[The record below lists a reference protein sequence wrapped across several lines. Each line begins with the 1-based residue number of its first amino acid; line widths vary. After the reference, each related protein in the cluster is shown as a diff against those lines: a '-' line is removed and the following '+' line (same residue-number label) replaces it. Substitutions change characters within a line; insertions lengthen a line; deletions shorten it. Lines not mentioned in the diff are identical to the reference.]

1 MRDVLCI
8 YYSRT
13 GNTKRVMETI
23 AKEMDAEL
31 LALTDGVERSGL
43 RGWLRSGMDAMRKDC
58 PDVLPFETERKLE
71 NYRLVIIG
79 TPVWAGRCSSVIR
92 SFLKNHGGEM
102 KRVAYVLTRGSEHK
116 SEDIYRQMDQY
127 TGKPH
132 QAATS
137 LRVGHVGHTFWQEE
151 FLRQIREL
159 LAEEDILAQGTCGAE
174 ADGSNVTWVLTTDGT
189 LILSGTG
196 AVAAYEERK
205 AVSG

>member
-71 NYRLVIIG
+71 NYRLVIVG

-92 SFLKNHGGEM
+92 SFLKNHGGELN
-102 KRVAYVLTRGSEHK
+102 RVAYVLTRGSRAPQRG
-116 SEDIYRQMDQY
+116 YL
-127 TGKPH
+127 P
-132 QAATS
+132 
-137 LRVGHVGHTFWQEE
+137 
-151 FLRQIREL
+151 
-159 LAEEDILAQGTCGAE
+159 
-174 ADGSNVTWVLTTDGT
+174 ADGSVYGKAPSGGHIPAGGPCGPHLLAGGVSPADPGT
-189 LILSGTG
+189 AGGGGIATLLFKFQHL
-196 AVAAYEERK
+196 RK
-205 AVSG
+205 EHSYAG

>member
-71 NYRLVIIG
+71 NYRLVIVG
-79 TPVWAGRCSSVIR
+79 TPVWAGPVQQ
-92 SFLKNHGGEM
+92 
-102 KRVAYVLTRGSEHK
+102 RGAQLSETA
-116 SEDIYRQMDQY
+116 R
-127 TGKPH
+127 
-132 QAATS
+132 
-137 LRVGHVGHTFWQEE
+137 
-151 FLRQIREL
+151 
-159 LAEEDILAQGTCGAE
+159 QGTEPGGLCADPRQRAQERGYLP
-174 ADGSNVTWVLTTDGT
+174 ADGSVYGKAPSGGHIPAGGPCGPHLLAGGISPADPGT
-189 LILSGTG
+189 AGGGGIATLLFKFQHL
-196 AVAAYEERK
+196 RK
-205 AVSG
+205 EHSYAG

>member
-1 MRDVLCI
+1 M
-8 YYSRT
+8 
-13 GNTKRVMETI
+13 
-23 AKEMDAEL
+23 
-31 LALTDGVERSGL
+31 
-43 RGWLRSGMDAMRKDC
+43 
-58 PDVLPFETERKLE
+58 
-71 NYRLVIIG
+71 
-79 TPVWAGRCSSVIR
+79 WAGRCSSVIR

-159 LAEEDILAQGTCGAE
+159 LAEEE
-174 ADGSNVTWVLTTDGT
+174 
-189 LILSGTG
+189 
-196 AVAAYEERK
+196 
-205 AVSG
+205 

>member
-71 NYRLVIIG
+71 NYRLVIVG
-79 TPVWAGRCSSVIR
+79 TPVWAGRCSSVVR
-92 SFLKNHGGEM
+92 SFLRQYGK
-102 KRVAYVLTRGSEHK
+102 KLRQAAYLITRGSEDK
-116 SEDIYRQMDQY
+116 CEEVYGQMDLY
-127 TGKPH
+127 TPCGH
-132 QAATS
+132 QAAVS
-137 LRVGHVGHTFWQEE
+137 LRSGSVGYAFWQEE
-151 FLRQIREL
+151 FLRQVREL
-159 LAEEDILAQGTCGAE
+159 LGQ
-174 ADGSNVTWVLTTDGT
+174 
-189 LILSGTG
+189 
-196 AVAAYEERK
+196 
-205 AVSG
+205 

>member
-92 SFLKNHGGEM
+92 SFLKNHGGELN
-102 KRVAYVLTRGSEHK
+102 RVAYVLTRGSEHR

-137 LRVGHVGHTFWQEE
+137 LRVGHVGH
-151 FLRQIREL
+151 L
-159 LAEEDILAQGTCGAE
+159 LAGGVSPADPGTAGGGGIA
-174 ADGSNVTWVLTTDGT
+174 T
-189 LILSGTG
+189 LLFKFQHL
-196 AVAAYEERK
+196 RK
-205 AVSG
+205 EHSYAG